1 MRLRATFRNAYRNKD
16 GNLRYVY
23 ELSGFAVTIEQY
35 LEDRRNEGYPSLN
48 ADGVEEP
55 IFNSGKII
63 PNGTWIER
71 TDAGKW
77 YPNMFELE
85 ALNSL
90 KEQFPHLDD
99 ETLKSFITPKTTT
112 EVAKESSEDIEL
124 DV

>member
-1 MRLRATFRNAYRNKD
+1 MKLRATFRNAYRNQN